1 MQLDYSKNMRPALIG
16 NLYDIAE
23 CEVLS
28 YGCNSPA
35 TAQVSRLAVGGTYV
49 DGQVYTATID
59 GIQFSYTAVTGDSAD
74 ADVATGLAE
83 AINAEPLLY
92 GRVTAAASS
101 ANCDITAR
109 SAGLSFTLTADSAT
123 GTGTLTASTVTAN
136 DTADVVP
143 FGVAMV
149 RDPNSDDYCMVLSSS
164 VLTVPIYTLTPTATN
179 SVSYTVQIAIG
190 GNLYQATYLADGS
203 ATVAEICTGLTT
215 AINAAMPASTVLAE
229 DGATLVT
236 LTGEVD
242 GVNFDVES
250 IGAGAIA
257 IAQTQGGPTDAEGTI
272 DNLFAGVSVRT
283 AAVSSTAFPPSSPIG
298 ETDSSGY
305 PAPTVINV
313 CKRGPIVVAP
323 EDASSHT
330 TLVGKDVYVRLATSG
345 TNHAG
350 QFRASAAS
358 GFIKIPAAQARW
370 HKVLGSGLAVV
381 WVNAAN

>member
-1 MQLDYSKNMRPALIG
+1 MQLDYNQNMRPALVG

-23 CEVLS
+23 CDVLS

-35 TAQVSRLAVGGTYV
+35 TAQVSRLAVAGTYA

-59 GIQFSYTAVTGDSAD
+59 GIQFSYTGVTADSAHS
-74 ADVATGLAE
+74 DVAIGLAA
-83 AINAEPLLY
+83 AINAEPLLF
-92 GRVTAAASS
+92 GRVTAAASGD
-101 ANCDITAR
+101 NCNITAR
-109 SAGLSFTLTADSAT
+109 TPGLSFTLTADSAT

-143 FGVAMV
+143 FGIAMV
-149 RDPNSDDYCMVLSSS
+149 RDPNSDDYCMALSSD

-179 SVSYTVQIAIG
+179 SVAYTVQIMIG
-190 GNLYQATYLADGS
+190 GNTYQATYTSDGS
-203 ATVAEICTGLTT
+203 ATVAEICTGLTS
-215 AINAAMPASTVLAE
+215 AINTAMPASTVLAE
-229 DGATLVT
+229 DGTSLVT

-283 AAVSSTAFPPSSPIG
+283 AAVSSTAFPPSSPLG
-298 ETDSSGY
+298 ETESSGY
-305 PAPTVINV
+305 PAPISINV

-345 TNHAG
+345 TNHSG

-358 GFIKIPAAQARW
+358 GFIKIPSSQARW
-370 HKVLGSGLAVV
+370 HRLLGSGLAVL